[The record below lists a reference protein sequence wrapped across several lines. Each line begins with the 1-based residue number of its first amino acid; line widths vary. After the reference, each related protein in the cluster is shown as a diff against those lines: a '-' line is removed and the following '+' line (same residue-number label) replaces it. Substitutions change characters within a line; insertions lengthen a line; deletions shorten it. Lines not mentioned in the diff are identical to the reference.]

1 MTSRTRTLIKVEFPG
16 GYIQLF
22 ACYVLISMPM
32 KDVRRFARMI
42 VHDYAIFNE
51 NVNKLKDELI
61 WLEDERHISP
71 ARVERI
77 VKAMHKEGID
87 L

>member
-1 MTSRTRTLIKVEFPG
+1 MTSRTLIKVEFPG

-22 ACYVLISMPM
+22 ACYILVSMPM
-32 KDVRRFARMI
+32 KDVHSFARMI
-42 VHDYAIFNE
+42 VHDYAVFNE

>member
-1 MTSRTRTLIKVEFPG
+1 MTSRTLIKVEFPG

-22 ACYVLISMPM
+22 ACYILVSMPT
-32 KDVRRFARMI
+32 KDVHRFARMI
-42 VHDYAIFNE
+42 VHDYAVFNE

-61 WLEDERHISP
+61 WLEHERMISP

>member
-1 MTSRTRTLIKVEFPG
+1 MTSRTLIKVEFPG

-22 ACYVLISMPM
+22 ACYVLISMNM

-42 VHDYAIFNE
+42 VHDYAVFNE

-61 WLEDERHISP
+61 WLEHERMISP

-77 VKAMHKEGID
+77 CKAMHKEGID

>member
-1 MTSRTRTLIKVEFPG
+1 
-16 GYIQLF
+16 
-22 ACYVLISMPM
+22 
-32 KDVRRFARMI
+32 MI
-42 VHDYAIFNE
+42 VHDYAVFNE

-61 WLEDERHISP
+61 WLEHERHISP

>member
-1 MTSRTRTLIKVEFPG
+1 MSGRVMIKVEFPG

-22 ACYVLISMPM
+22 ACYILISMPI
-32 KDVRRFARMI
+32 KDVRKFARM
-42 VHDYAIFNE
+42 VTQDYAVFNE
-51 NVNKLKDELI
+51 NVNKLRDELI
-61 WLEDERHISP
+61 WLEHERMISP

>member
-1 MTSRTRTLIKVEFPG
+1 MSDRVLIKVEFPG

-22 ACYVLISMPM
+22 ACYILISMPM
-32 KDVRRFARMI
+32 KDVRKFARMI
-42 VHDYAIFNE
+42 TADYAVFNE
-51 NVNKLKDELI
+51 NVNKLRDELI
-61 WLEDERHISP
+61 WLEHERMISP